1 MPCQIYRE
9 FPRGSRIGKSSPV
22 PLGCPSDR
30 YYLGTTVNKAL
41 SLLRPTFATCVSL
54 CFRSFAMNWES
65 KYVQD
70 FQKEVEKN
78 GLRNPDSIAKFFKS
92 KMDGW
97 KEVQVDIAITGDS
110 GAGKSS
116 FINTIRG

>member
-1 MPCQIYRE
+1 
-9 FPRGSRIGKSSPV
+9 
-22 PLGCPSDR
+22 
-30 YYLGTTVNKAL
+30 
-41 SLLRPTFATCVSL
+41 
-54 CFRSFAMNWES
+54 MNWKS
-65 KYVQD
+65 KCLQD

-78 GLRNPDSIAKFFKS
+78 GLRNPGFIAKLFKS

-97 KEVQVDIAITGDS
+97 QEVKVDIAITGDS

>member
-1 MPCQIYRE
+1 MQQAAYRSV
-9 FPRGSRIGKSSPV
+9 FSRP
-22 PLGCPSDR
+22 
-30 YYLGTTVNKAL
+30 
-41 SLLRPTFATCVSL
+41 
-54 CFRSFAMNWES
+54 FAMNWES
-65 KYVQD
+65 KYVQE

-97 KEVQVDIAITGDS
+97 KDVEVQIAITGDS

-116 FINTIRG
+116 FINTIRE

>member
-1 MPCQIYRE
+1 MQQAAYR
-9 FPRGSRIGKSSPV
+9 SVSSHPI
-22 PLGCPSDR
+22 
-30 YYLGTTVNKAL
+30 
-41 SLLRPTFATCVSL
+41 
-54 CFRSFAMNWES
+54 AMSWES

-97 KEVQVDIAITGDS
+97 KDVKVDIAITGDS

-116 FINTIRG
+116 FINTIRK

>member
-1 MPCQIYRE
+1 
-9 FPRGSRIGKSSPV
+9 
-22 PLGCPSDR
+22 
-30 YYLGTTVNKAL
+30 
-41 SLLRPTFATCVSL
+41 
-54 CFRSFAMNWES
+54 MNWES

-97 KEVQVDIAITGDS
+97 KEVLVDIAITGDS
-110 GAGKSS
+110 GVGKSS

>member
-1 MPCQIYRE
+1 M
-9 FPRGSRIGKSSPV
+9 
-22 PLGCPSDR
+22 
-30 YYLGTTVNKAL
+30 
-41 SLLRPTFATCVSL
+41 
-54 CFRSFAMNWES
+54 
-65 KYVQD
+65 QD

-78 GLRNPDSIAKFFKS
+78 GLRIPDSIAKLFKS

-97 KEVQVDIAITGDS
+97 QEVKGDIAIAGDS

>member
-1 MPCQIYRE
+1 
-9 FPRGSRIGKSSPV
+9 
-22 PLGCPSDR
+22 
-30 YYLGTTVNKAL
+30 
-41 SLLRPTFATCVSL
+41 
-54 CFRSFAMNWES
+54 MNWES

-70 FQKEVEKN
+70 FQEEVEKN
-78 GLRNPDSIAKFFKS
+78 GLRDPDSIANYFKS

-110 GAGKSS
+110 GARKSS

>member
-1 MPCQIYRE
+1 
-9 FPRGSRIGKSSPV
+9 
-22 PLGCPSDR
+22 
-30 YYLGTTVNKAL
+30 
-41 SLLRPTFATCVSL
+41 
-54 CFRSFAMNWES
+54 MNWES

-70 FQKEVEKN
+70 FQEEVEKN
-78 GLRNPDSIAKFFKS
+78 GLRDPDSIAKFFKS

-110 GAGKSS
+110 GARKSS